1 MNERG
6 VTVSDGREDGPTST
20 PLQDV
25 DTLQQKAYD
34 RVRAFTEQLASTLSV
49 EDMVVQSM
57 PDASPTKWHWA
68 HTTWFFENFV
78 LVPNVS
84 GYRVFHPEFRYLFNS
99 YYNALGR
106 QFDRPS
112 RGVLSRPTVD
122 ETRAYRAHV
131 DAAMRRLFTHDASLA
146 ESLAPVIEI
155 GLQHE
160 QQHQEL
166 LLTDIKHAF
175 AQSPLAPRFEATP
188 RPKDGSAPQPMG
200 FCDVDEGVYE
210 VGHAGE
216 GFHYDNEGPRHRVF
230 LEPYALAD
238 RPVSNAEYMAF
249 MDDGGY
255 ERPELWMSEG
265 WAFIQAQHIMA
276 PLYWRRHV
284 DDEFC
289 TFSLYGVE
297 PIEPAAPVC
306 HLSWFEATAFA
317 AWMAQRQP
325 GVRLPT
331 EQEWEVALQLHGD
344 TAGTFVEESKH
355 PGAIRAH
362 GRGLQSMLGGV
373 WEWTRSS
380 YEPYPGYRCAQ
391 GALGEYNG
399 KFMANQ
405 YVLRGGSCAT
415 SRDHIRSTYRNF
427 FPATARW
434 QFAGLRLARG

>member
-1 MNERG
+1 MSERG
-6 VTVSDGREDGPTST
+6 VRASEGRAGEQVGVM
-20 PLQDV
+20 LQS
-25 DTLQQKAYD
+25 AYD
-34 RVRAFTEQLASTLSV
+34 RVRGFTECLADTLLP

-78 LVPNVS
+78 LVPNVA

-99 YYNALGR
+99 YYNALGP
-106 QFDRPS
+106 QFHRPS

-131 DAAMRRLFTHDASLA
+131 DAAMRRLFAHDPALA
-146 ESLAPVIEI
+146 EKLAIVIET

-175 AQSPLAPRFEATP
+175 AQNPLSPCFETRDCPKASTP
-188 RPKDGSAPQPMG
+188 PQPMK
-200 FCDVDEGVYE
+200 FCDIEEGVYE
-210 VGHAGE
+210 IGHDGD

-230 LEPYALAD
+230 LSAYALAD
-238 RPVSNAEYMAF
+238 RPVTNDEYLAF

-265 WAFIQAQHIMA
+265 WSFIREHRITA
-276 PLYWRRHV
+276 PLYWRRNA
-284 DDEFC
+284 EGALC
-289 TFSLYGVE
+289 TFTLYGPE
-297 PIEPAAPVC
+297 PIVMDAPVC
-306 HLSWFEATAFA
+306 HLSWFEAMAFA
-317 AWMAQRQP
+317 AWMAERQS
-325 GVRLPT
+325 GLRLPT
-331 EQEWEVALQLHGD
+331 EQEWEAALLVHGQRS
-344 TAGTFVEESKH
+344 GTFVDEAKH
-355 PGAIRAH
+355 PAAIDSTSD
-362 GRGLQSMLGGV
+362 GLQSMLGGV

-415 SRDHIRSTYRNF
+415 SRDHIRPTYRNF

-434 QFAGLRLARG
+434 QFAGLRLARS